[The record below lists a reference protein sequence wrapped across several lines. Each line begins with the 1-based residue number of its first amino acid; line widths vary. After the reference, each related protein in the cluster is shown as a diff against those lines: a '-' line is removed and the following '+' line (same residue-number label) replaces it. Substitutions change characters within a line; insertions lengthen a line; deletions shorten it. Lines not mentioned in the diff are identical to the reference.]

1 MTSQEVVVTPC
12 ISLMLWPRLIWLPVI
27 TKSSLKRHYI
37 DSFLYCLLFQECVL
51 STWQVSSPLSGEE
64 MFVVSWI
71 LQCSVGHAFLPL
83 YTYVVCSNTR
93 THSHS
98 HTCRHTH
105 AHTCRHVCICADLN
119 VNTQTNRQ
127 TDRQTDR
134 LANTFTCVRMYMHTH
149 TDLTWTDT
157 RIIL

>member
-1 MTSQEVVVTPC
+1 MSCYLIMTSQEVVVTPC
-12 ISLMLWPRLIWLPVI
+12 ISLMLWPCLIWLPVI
-27 TKSSLKRHYI
+27 TKSSLKHHYI

-127 TDRQTDR
+127 TDRQTG
-134 LANTFTCVRMYMHTH
+134 
-149 TDLTWTDT
+149 
-157 RIIL
+157 